1 MKENKNIE
9 RLFQEKF
16 KDFEVMPPTEAW
28 NNIAERL
35 NKKKKKR
42 RIIPFWFKSTGIAA
56 SFLLLGLIVL
66 NYFTTTAITPKIEN
80 KNLNNKK
87 NTFELNNNTKYVNG
101 SKNTDENVKQFEDNS
116 SSNRTISNKKSINNN
131 IENSGKF
138 YSSKNIFTDNS
149 NSSYTSNGSNLFKEF
164 NTINSELLEKELV
177 IDKKHTKTNDLVFNK
192 NEIKSVNDS
201 TLLAKISKEVSELEE
216 LLKENEVGLNAD
228 EKEKEKRNKWG
239 VMSNVAPVYFNSL
252 TNGSPLGN
260 QFAENSKT
268 FKPSVSY
275 GVGVGY
281 AITEKLNVRAGVNN
295 LNFEYNTNDVF
306 YSSTFNTVAN
316 DNTNLSRN
324 ANGQGIIFI
333 DKSTVSSFS
342 SDVENVVINTKGIL
356 NQQIN
361 FIEMPVELS
370 YKLIDNKFSVDV
382 IGGFSSLFLNQNSV
396 SLISNGM
403 SMEIGEASNLNN
415 VHFSGNLGLGIK
427 YNFLRSFEASFN
439 PMIKH
444 QINTYK
450 NNSGNFNPY
459 FIGLYSGLIY
469 KF

>member
-16 KDFEVMPPTEAW
+16 KDFEAMPPADAW
-28 NNIAERL
+28 NNIAQRL
-35 NKKKKKR
+35 NEKKKKR
-42 RIIPFWFKSTGIAA
+42 RVIPLWFMSTGIAA
-56 SFLLLGLIVL
+56 SFLLLGLIGYD
-66 NYFTTTAITPKIEN
+66 YFNTTTPTIEN
-80 KNLNNKK
+80 KKLNNKT

-116 SSNRTISNKKSINNN
+116 SSNLTNSNKKSITDN

-138 YSSKNIFTDNS
+138 YSNKSIFTDNS
-149 NSSYTSNGSNLFKEF
+149 NSSNNSNGSNLFKES
-164 NTINSELLEKELV
+164 NSINSELSEKEL
-177 IDKKHTKTNDLVFNK
+177 IFDKKNTTTNDLVFNK

-201 TLLAKISKEVSELEE
+201 TLVATISKEVSELEE
-216 LLKENEVGLNAD
+216 LLKEKEVGLNAD
-228 EKEKEKRNKWG
+228 EKEKRNRWG

-281 AITEKLNVRAGVNN
+281 AITDKLNVRAGVNN

-306 YSSTFNTVAN
+306 YSSTLNTVAN

-324 ANGQGIIFI
+324 ANGQGIVFI
-333 DKSTVSSFS
+333 DKSKVASLST
-342 SDVENVVINTKGIL
+342 DVENVVINTKGIL

-403 SMEIGEASNLNN
+403 TMEIGEASNLNN

-427 YNFLRSFEASFN
+427 YNFLKSFEASFN

>member
-16 KDFEVMPPTEAW
+16 KDFEAMPPADAW
-28 NNIAERL
+28 NNIAQRL
-35 NKKKKKR
+35 NEKKKKR
-42 RIIPFWFKSTGIAA
+42 RVIPLWFMSTGIAA
-56 SFLLLGLIVL
+56 SFLLLGLIGYD
-66 NYFTTTAITPKIEN
+66 YFNTTTPTIEN
-80 KNLNNKK
+80 KKLNNKT

-116 SSNRTISNKKSINNN
+116 SSNLTNSNKKNITDN

-138 YSSKNIFTDNS
+138 YSNKSIFTDNS
-149 NSSYTSNGSNLFKEF
+149 NSSNNSNGSNLFKES
-164 NTINSELLEKELV
+164 NSINSELSEKEL
-177 IDKKHTKTNDLVFNK
+177 IFDKKNTTTNDLVFNI

-201 TLLAKISKEVSELEE
+201 TLVATISKEVSELEE
-216 LLKENEVGLNAD
+216 LLKEKEVGLNAD
-228 EKEKEKRNKWG
+228 EKEKRNRWG

-260 QFAENSKT
+260 QFAENTKT

-281 AITEKLNVRAGVNN
+281 AITDKLNVRAGVNN

-306 YSSTFNTVAN
+306 YSSTLNAVAN

-324 ANGQGIIFI
+324 ANGQGIVFI
-333 DKSTVSSFS
+333 DKSKVTSLST
-342 SDVENVVINTKGIL
+342 DVENVVINTKGIL

-403 SMEIGEASNLNN
+403 TMEIGEASNLNN

-427 YNFLRSFEASFN
+427 YNFLKSFEASFN

>member
-16 KDFEVMPPTEAW
+16 KDFEATPPADAW
-28 NNIAERL
+28 NNIAKRL
-35 NKKKKKR
+35 NEKKKKR
-42 RIIPFWFKSTGIAA
+42 RVIPFWLKSSGIAA
-56 SFLLLGLIVL
+56 SFLLLGLIGY
-66 NYFTTTAITPKIEN
+66 NYFNTTTPTIEN
-80 KNLNNKK
+80 KILNKK
-87 NTFELNNNTKYVNG
+87 TNTFELNNNTKYVNG
-101 SKNTDENVKQFEDNS
+101 SKKTDENVKQFEDNS
-116 SSNRTISNKKSINNN
+116 SSNRTNSNKKSITDN

-138 YSSKNIFTDNS
+138 YSNKSKFTDNS
-149 NSSYTSNGSNLFKEF
+149 NSSNNSKGSNLFKEP
-164 NTINSELLEKELV
+164 NSINSELLEKEL
-177 IDKKHTKTNDLVFNK
+177 IFDKKNTTTNDLVFNK

-201 TLLAKISKEVSELEE
+201 TLVATISKEVSELEE
-216 LLKENEVGLNAD
+216 LLKEKEVGLNAD
-228 EKEKEKRNKWG
+228 EKEKRNRWG
-239 VMSNVAPVYFNSL
+239 VMSIVAPVYFNSL

-260 QFAENSKT
+260 QFAENTKT

-281 AITEKLNVRAGVNN
+281 AITDKLNVRAGINN

-306 YSSTFNTVAN
+306 YSSTLNAVAN

-324 ANGQGIIFI
+324 ANGQGIVFI
-333 DKSTVSSFS
+333 DKSKVASLST
-342 SDVENVVINTKGIL
+342 DVENVVINTKGIL

-403 SMEIGEASNLNN
+403 TMEIGEASNLNN

>member
-16 KDFEVMPPTEAW
+16 KDFEAMPPADAW
-28 NNIAERL
+28 NNIAQRL
-35 NKKKKKR
+35 NEKKKKR
-42 RIIPFWFKSTGIAA
+42 RVIPLWFMSTGIAA
-56 SFLLLGLIVL
+56 SFLLLGLIGY
-66 NYFTTTAITPKIEN
+66 NYFNTTTPTIEN
-80 KNLNNKK
+80 KKLNNKT

-116 SSNRTISNKKSINNN
+116 SSNLTNSNKKSITDN

-138 YSSKNIFTDNS
+138 YSNKSIFTDNS
-149 NSSYTSNGSNLFKEF
+149 NSSNNSNGSNLFKES
-164 NTINSELLEKELV
+164 NSINSELSEKEL
-177 IDKKHTKTNDLVFNK
+177 IFDKKNTTTNDLVFNK

-201 TLLAKISKEVSELEE
+201 TLVATISKEVSELEE
-216 LLKENEVGLNAD
+216 LLKEKEVGLNAD
-228 EKEKEKRNKWG
+228 EKEKRNRWG

-281 AITEKLNVRAGVNN
+281 AITDKLNVRAGVNN

-306 YSSTFNTVAN
+306 YSSTLNTVAN

-324 ANGQGIIFI
+324 ANGQGIVFI
-333 DKSTVSSFS
+333 DKSKVASLST
-342 SDVENVVINTKGIL
+342 DVENVVINTKGIL

-403 SMEIGEASNLNN
+403 TMEIGEASNLNN

>member
-16 KDFEVMPPTEAW
+16 KDFEAMPPADAW
-28 NNIAERL
+28 NNIAQRL
-35 NKKKKKR
+35 NEKKKKR
-42 RIIPFWFKSTGIAA
+42 RVIPLWFMSTGIAA
-56 SFLLLGLIVL
+56 SFLLLGLIGY
-66 NYFTTTAITPKIEN
+66 NYFNTYTPTIEN
-80 KNLNNKK
+80 KNLNNKT

-116 SSNRTISNKKSINNN
+116 SSNLTNSNKKSITDN

-138 YSSKNIFTDNS
+138 YSNKSIFTDNS
-149 NSSYTSNGSNLFKEF
+149 NSSNNSNGSNLFKES
-164 NTINSELLEKELV
+164 NSINSELLEKEL
-177 IDKKHTKTNDLVFNK
+177 IFDKKNTTTNDLVFNK

-201 TLLAKISKEVSELEE
+201 TLVATISKEVSELEE
-216 LLKENEVGLNAD
+216 LLKEKEVGLNAD
-228 EKEKEKRNKWG
+228 EKEKRNRWG

-281 AITEKLNVRAGVNN
+281 AITDKLNVRAGVNN

-306 YSSTFNTVAN
+306 YSSTLNTVAN

-324 ANGQGIIFI
+324 ANGQGIVFI
-333 DKSTVSSFS
+333 DKSKVASLST
-342 SDVENVVINTKGIL
+342 DVENVVINTKGIL

-403 SMEIGEASNLNN
+403 TMEIGEASNLNN

-427 YNFLRSFEASFN
+427 YNFLKSFEASFN

-459 FIGLYSGLIY
+459 FIGLYSGIIY

>member
-16 KDFEVMPPTEAW
+16 KDFEATPPADAW
-28 NNIAERL
+28 NNIAQRL
-35 NKKKKKR
+35 NEKKKKR
-42 RIIPFWFKSTGIAA
+42 RVIPFWFKSTGIAA
-56 SFLLLGLIVL
+56 SFLLFGLIGY
-66 NYFTTTAITPKIEN
+66 NYFNTTTPTIEN
-80 KNLNNKK
+80 KNLNNKT
-87 NTFELNNNTKYVNG
+87 NTFELNNNTNYVNG

-116 SSNRTISNKKSINNN
+116 ISNHTNRNKKSITDN

-138 YSSKNIFTDNS
+138 YSNKSIFTDNS
-149 NSSYTSNGSNLFKEF
+149 NSSNNFNGSNLFKES
-164 NTINSELLEKELV
+164 NSINSELLEKEL
-177 IDKKHTKTNDLVFNK
+177 IFDKKNTTTNDLVFNK

-201 TLLAKISKEVSELEE
+201 TLVAKILKEVSELEE
-216 LLKENEVGLNAD
+216 LLKEKEVGLNAD
-228 EKEKEKRNKWG
+228 GKEKRNRWG

-260 QFAENSKT
+260 QFAENTKT

-281 AITEKLNVRAGVNN
+281 AITDKLNVRAGVNN

-306 YSSTFNTVAN
+306 YSSTLNAVAN

-324 ANGQGIIFI
+324 ANGQGIVFI
-333 DKSTVSSFS
+333 DKSKVASLST
-342 SDVENVVINTKGIL
+342 DVENVVINTKGIL

-396 SLISNGM
+396 SLIFNGM

-459 FIGLYSGLIY
+459 FIGLYSGIIY